1 MRFSPLIALASAA
14 TFLGPSCETGNQDWS
29 RSHLAHGWA
38 KSSYRLPLHE
48 SARFKREARAAR
60 HNGNREVCG
69 AILRRSGDDGTLELI
84 FADNESRHAHSYEL
98 SSRSVKRIRG
108 IARTN
113 KAEIIGA
120 FHSHPTS
127 DATPGRNDLTHA
139 GAHSLLL
146 IHSVPTGKTR
156 LWQVVLRDGVKKAR
170 EVQLKVIGR
179 RLRGPS
185 PLAPSPGKLLPDGEA
200 VHDLRTR

>member
-1 MRFSPLIALASAA
+1 MRFSPLIALACAA
-14 TFLGPSCETGNQDWS
+14 TLSCETDSEEWR
-29 RSHLAHGWA
+29 RSNLARGWA
-38 KSSYRLPLHE
+38 ESSYRLPYHE
-48 SARFKREARAAR
+48 GVRFSREAREAR

-69 AILRRSGDDGTLELI
+69 AILRRPDGAGTLELI

-108 IARTN
+108 IARTS

-139 GAHSLLL
+139 GLHSLLL

-185 PLAPSPGKLLPDGEA
+185 PLAPSPGRLLPDGEA